1 MIRWKAQPS
10 DEEVETPRGFDDYD
24 LRLGDLMRGERATIG
39 KSLLDVQRELKI
51 RASHI
56 SAIENCDVAAFDT
69 PGFIAGYVRSYA
81 RYLGMDPEWAYAKFC
96 EEADFSTSH
105 GMSPSALG
113 SRRAPAQPAAAAA
126 AKPDPFARPNPV
138 FTPPA
143 EPFWARIDPA
153 ALGSMAV
160 LIALIGG
167 VGYGGWSVL
176 QEIQRVRLTPVAES
190 PGVVDELDPLP
201 GTDALSAT
209 GSEAENGDNRV
220 AQAPRMP
227 GSDGFERL
235 YRPEALEVPVVTPRD
250 GPIAA
255 IEPRESDTVV
265 ARTASAPSPEDL
277 AGTAPAGPAGASDRD
292 TRSAIDAAVAAAR
305 QAAEDPAPVRV
316 TEEPPQV
323 AVLAVR
329 PAWVRVRAA
338 DGTVLFEKILEAG
351 ESYDV
356 PQTEEPATLRAGNS
370 GSVYFMIDGEAYGPS
385 APGAQI
391 ARNVTLSPGALRDSY
406 ATADLDADPALAE
419 AVSVAQAGE

>member
-10 DEEVETPRGFDDYD
+10 DEQVEAPRGFDDYD

-96 EEADFSTSH
+96 EEADFATSH

-126 AKPDPFARPNPV
+126 VKPDPFARPNPV

-176 QEIQRVRLTPVAES
+176 QEIQRVHLTPVAES

-201 GTDALSAT
+201 RAGALSGT
-209 GSEAENGDNRV
+209 EDEADDGDSRV

-227 GSDGFERL
+227 GSDAFERI

-250 GPIAA
+250 GPIAT
-255 IEPRESDTVV
+255 IEPRDNGAVV
-265 ARTASAPSPEDL
+265 TRTASAPPPEDL
-277 AGTAPAGPAGASDRD
+277 AATPPEAGGESDRD
-292 TRSAIDAAVAAAR
+292 TRSAIEAAVAAAR
-305 QAAEDPAPVRV
+305 QVAEEPAPVRV
-316 TEEPPQV
+316 TEDPPQL

-351 ESYDV
+351 ESYNV

-419 AVSVAQAGE
+419 AVSVAQAGD